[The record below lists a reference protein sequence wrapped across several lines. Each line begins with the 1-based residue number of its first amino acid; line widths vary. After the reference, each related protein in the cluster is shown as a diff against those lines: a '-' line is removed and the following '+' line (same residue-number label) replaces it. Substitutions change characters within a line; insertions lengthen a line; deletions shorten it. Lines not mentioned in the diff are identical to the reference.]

1 MNYSCTAYELK
12 CNECGKRFGNQ
23 PLSACPDCLAPLEVA
38 YDLEAAR
45 GVFTREAIAAGPP
58 SIWRYAALL
67 PIPAGYQPDLPVGFT
82 PLIKANNL
90 DGALRSKSWATFARG
105 YNGPGYAQNAY
116 DKKMA
121 QAYARWKARGG

>member
-45 GVFTREAIAAGPP
+45 GVFTREAIDAIAQTT
-58 SIWRYAALL
+58 L
-67 PIPAGYQPDLPVGFT
+67 
-82 PLIKANNL
+82 NNL
-90 DGALRSKSWATFARG
+90 KQVEAGEPCPNKL
-105 YNGPGYAQNAY
+105 
-116 DKKMA
+116 
-121 QAYARWKARGG
+121 